1 MELQIF
7 HMGQIEITFCIED
20 FNLAIFIQKKIN
32 GRIRIRRNACILVIK
47 KKKDLYNL
55 ITLIN
60 GYMRTPKIEALH
72 RLINWYNKNY
82 GLQIPL
88 LYLDTSP
95 LINNSWLSGFFDAVG
110 SFYFF

>member
-1 MELQIF
+1 MAGLIEGDGSIITPRTDKSPSGTKN
-7 HMGQIEITFCIED
+7 MGQIEITFSIED

-72 RLINWYNKNY
+72 RLI
-82 GLQIPL
+82 
-88 LYLDTSP
+88 D
-95 LINNSWLSGFFDAVG
+95 
-110 SFYFF
+110 